1 MDWIWNKIHL
11 TLPDDWEM
19 LQYSKNP
26 GQGRCAFADRYQFRF
41 EMNWS
46 SVPSSPDMERL
57 LSDYAASIE
66 EAKQPKPASLQSA
79 GWRGLAMVTENG
91 CCVTGYCRY
100 FSELSQLIEICF
112 VYPSGQPRDGSAED
126 RILSTVHPVLTP
138 ENACQSWRAFGLDWC
153 VSPGLSLSRCTVSCG
168 LAELS
173 FSSQNLRATQTFSRR
188 GLLSLWLKE
197 PLEHW
202 IRKTIPKDF
211 KVISAKQRQTQE
223 HDICDILC
231 APSSFAW
238 TDLLFGKRLLAVSA
252 FLCPHEGR
260 LYAVTDLHR
269 ARKNPPPAPRLSC
282 SCGISVSP
290 GACL

>member
-1 MDWIWNKIHL
+1 MHL

-26 GQGRCAFADRYQFRF
+26 VQGRCAFADRYQFRF

-46 SVPSSPDMERL
+46 DVQSPPDMERL

-66 EAKQPKPASLQSA
+66 EARQPKPSPLQSGA
-79 GWRGLAMVTENG
+79 WHGLSMMTENG

-100 FSELSQLIEICF
+100 FSEISQLLEICF
-112 VYPSGQPRDGSAED
+112 IYPSGQPRDGSAED
-126 RILSTVHPVLTP
+126 KILSSVHPVITQAD
-138 ENACQSWRAFGLDWC
+138 ACQPWRAFGLDWC
-153 VSPGLSLSRCTVSCG
+153 VSPELSLSRCTVSCG

-173 FSSQNLRATQTFSRR
+173 FCSQNLRATQTFSRR

-197 PLEHW
+197 PMEQW
-202 IRKTIPKDF
+202 IKKTIPKDF
-211 KVISAKQRQTQE
+211 TVISAKQRQHHG
-223 HDICDILC
+223 HDICDLLC

-252 FLCPHEGR
+252 FLCPQEGR

-269 ARKNPPPAPRLSC
+269 GKKTHPTAPRLSC

-290 GACL
+290 GGAQ